1 MKVNLE
7 SFHACDQDQMTGADD
22 LPEEQGNLEEEEPIQ
37 DQDQPVDDGGG
48 DENNEGD
55 TARPDNGDGADGSGG
70 N

>member
-1 MKVNLE
+1 MW
-7 SFHACDQDQMTGADD
+7 SRPTGADD

>member
-1 MKVNLE
+1 
-7 SFHACDQDQMTGADD
+7 